1 MPFERKKIIGYLA
14 GIFAALFWGFDT
26 VVIRWI
32 IHEGVSPFLVG
43 ISRLIIGSATLSII
57 VVITNIVR
65 KKSLFPRIHYSPFF
79 WLITISLALNFILF
93 HKGLSYTIASNAVL
107 IEAFSP
113 VAVLIIVMLFLPG
126 RIAHL
131 IKPGKLPQKV
141 LQIVVIGS
149 IGSSLLL
156 INDPKDFLT
165 SNNVKLIG
173 DIMEFIAMFAWAFV
187 MLGMH
192 EYQQREERADILG
205 VTAQF
210 LFLAAFLLAP
220 FTPWYELMHLSSMQ
234 WIWLII
240 LGVFSTGAAYALWH
254 IASKYLDIFPL
265 MTIFN
270 LVSIF
275 TVITES
281 YFLGLQFSWKLFAGG
296 IMILYAAMHAK
307 WLNEKYRLL
316 EKEIPPAE

>member
-1 MPFERKKIIGYLA
+1 MTPERKKIIGYLA
-14 GIFAALFWGFDT
+14 GIFATIFWGFDT

-43 ISRLIIGSATLSII
+43 ISRLIIGSAVLSIG
-57 VVITNIVR
+57 VVIANFAR
-65 KKSLFPRIHYSPFF
+65 KKAIFPRIHYSPFF
-79 WLITISLALNFILF
+79 WLITIGLAVNFILF

-107 IEAFSP
+107 LEAFSP
-113 VAVLIIVMLFLPG
+113 VAVLVIIMLFLPQ
-126 RIAHL
+126 RMTHL
-131 IKPGKLPQKV
+131 MKSSNLPQKV
-141 LQIVVIGS
+141 LQIVVVGS

-165 SNNVKLIG
+165 SSNVKLIG
-173 DIMEFIAMFAWAFV
+173 DTMEFIAMFAWALV
-187 MLGMH
+187 LLGMH
-192 EYQQREERADILG
+192 EYQQREEHTNILG

-210 LFLAAFLLAP
+210 LFLAAIILAP
-220 FTPWYELMHLSSMQ
+220 FTPWNELMDISPIQ
-234 WIWLII
+234 WVWLII

-254 IASKYLDIFPL
+254 VASKYLDVFPL

-281 YFLGLQFSWKLFAGG
+281 YFLGLQFSWKLFTGG

-316 EKEIPPAE
+316 EKEIPPTQ

>member
-1 MPFERKKIIGYLA
+1 MTPKRKKIIGYIA
-14 GIFAALFWGFDT
+14 GILATLFWGFDT

-43 ISRLIIGSATLSII
+43 ISRLIIGSAILSI
-57 VVITNIVR
+57 VVVVTNIV
-65 KKSLFPRIHYSPFF
+65 KKKPLFPRIRYSKFF
-79 WLITISLALNFILF
+79 WLITVSLALNFMLF

-107 IEAFSP
+107 LEAFSP
-113 VAVLIIVMLFLPG
+113 VAVLIIIMLFLPQ
-126 RIAHL
+126 RITHL
-131 IKPGKLPQKV
+131 IKPINLPQKV

-156 INDPKDFLT
+156 INDPKDFLI

-173 DIMEFIAMFAWAFV
+173 DIMEFIAMFAWALV

-192 EYQQREERADILG
+192 EYQQREEHTNILG
-205 VTAQF
+205 ATAQF
-210 LFLAAFLLAP
+210 LFLAAIILAP
-220 FTPWYELMHLSSMQ
+220 FTPWYELMHLTLMQ
-234 WIWLII
+234 WVWLII

-254 IASKYLDIFPL
+254 VASKYLDIFPL

-281 YFLGLQFSWKLFAGG
+281 YFLGLQFSWKLFVGG

>member
-1 MPFERKKIIGYLA
+1 MIHKRKKIIGYLA
-14 GIFAALFWGFDT
+14 GIFATIFWGFDT

-43 ISRLIIGSATLSII
+43 SSRLIIGSAVLSMGVMII
-57 VVITNIVR
+57 NIAR
-65 KKSLFPRIHYSPFF
+65 KKPIFPRIHYSKFF
-79 WLITISLALNFILF
+79 WLITVGLALNFILF

-107 IEAFSP
+107 LEAFSP
-113 VAVLIIVMLFLPG
+113 VAVLIVIMLFLPQ
-126 RIAHL
+126 RISHL
-131 IKPGKLPQKV
+131 IKPINLPQKV
-141 LQIVVIGS
+141 IQIVVIGS

-156 INDPKDFLT
+156 INEPKDFFIT
-165 SNNVKLIG
+165 NNLKFLG
-173 DIMEFIAMFAWAFV
+173 DIMEFIAMFAWALV
-187 MLGMH
+187 MLGIH
-192 EYQQREERADILG
+192 EYQQREEHANIFA

-210 LFLAAFLLAP
+210 LFLAALILVP
-220 FTPWYELMHLSSMQ
+220 FTPWYQLIHLSPIQ
-234 WIWLII
+234 WIWLIV

-254 IASKYLDIFPL
+254 VASKYLDIFPL
-265 MTIFN
+265 ITIFN

-281 YFLGLQFSWKLFAGG
+281 YFLGLQLSWKLLAGG
-296 IMILYAAMHAK
+296 IMILYAAMYAK